1 MWCNSNPA
9 PIISFTTK
17 MLISS
22 AEVLKLLKLWSE
34 IVTTAPQFLQV
45 ICFPTYF
52 PRKIRKMVFGGI
64 TCFLLRL
71 LLLQQLT
78 TLESKC
84 NFFRVTSLGV
94 ILSWWLNE
102 FNLVLRVAAA
112 GIKIEQKGLATKLNS
127 MPIANYMCAWC
138 TWIHFLSTFDNLWKG
153 RPENRTYCCNTVS
166 LKRRL
171 VWKAIG

>member
-45 ICFPTYF
+45 ICFSTYF
-52 PRKIRKMVFGGI
+52 PRKNPQNGLRRYNMLPF
-64 TCFLLRL
+64 LRL

-102 FNLVLRVAAA
+102 FNLVLGVAAA
-112 GIKIEQKGLATKLNS
+112 GIKIEQKGLATKRNS

-138 TWIHFLSTFDNLWKG
+138 TWIYFSQPSTIYG
-153 RPENRTYCCNTVS
+153 REGLKIGLTV
-166 LKRRL
+166 
-171 VWKAIG
+171 VTP